1 MKKRIPK
8 IIVWVA
14 ALSLILGL
22 GAVVGGGIVYATTR
36 DKDSIS
42 FTFRSD
48 GEEAFPP
55 EPGVVIAAVL
65 PGGPADAAGVVRGD
79 VLLQLD
85 GQAVNDVIELMHV
98 LGEHQVGDE
107 VELTVLHGDDER
119 TLAATL
125 GEHDDVAYLGVVP
138 CAGIPVPEW
147 RMPLHI
153 TEPGVEP
160 GAIVLDVVPDTPADW
175 AGLQAGDIIVS
186 VDGQELDTENDL
198 ADLIAVH
205 EPGDSVTLEIEQP
218 GEESRRVRVELAE
231 HPDEQESAYL
241 GLQYRPTRHLHM
253 LEGEDFSFG
262 RHGGPLH
269 HQEGEF
275 FLHGG
280 EWDDEMPFPLEL
292 SVHVV
297 PHVDLEG
304 LNGEIVQGAIVQNVI
319 EDSPAEA
326 SGLRQGDLITAIDG
340 DPVKS
345 PSDLADAIAERQPGD
360 QVTLTVSHLN
370 GDEDEER
377 EIKVTLAENPNQEG
391 AAYLGVQIG
400 GFVHI
405 QHFAGDGEQHE
416 LDLFIDPKTPFD
428 RQDHF
433 EFHLRP
439 EHFDGDDAGCCGQS
453 I

>member
-8 IIVWVA
+8 IIVWAA

-36 DKDSIS
+36 NKDSIS

-48 GEEAFPP
+48 GEEPFPQ

-98 LGEHQVGDE
+98 LGEHQAGDE
-107 VELTVLHGDDER
+107 VKLTILHGDDER

-125 GEHDDVAYLGVVP
+125 GERDAVAYLGVVP
-138 CAGIPVPEW
+138 CAGIPVPGW

-153 TEPGVEP
+153 AESGVEP
-160 GAIVLDVVPDTPADW
+160 GAVILDVVPDTPADW
-175 AGLQAGDIIVS
+175 AGLQAGDVIVA
-186 VDGQELDTENDL
+186 VDGQELDAENDL

-205 EPGDSVTLEIEQP
+205 EPGDSVTLEIKVP

-231 HPDEQESAYL
+231 HPDEEGSAYL
-241 GLQYRPTRHLHM
+241 GLQYRPARHLHASESGD
-253 LEGEDFSFG
+253 LRFE
-262 RHGGPLH
+262 RHGGPLYH
-269 HQEGEF
+269 EEEF
-275 FLHGG
+275 FLQGG
-280 EWDDEMPFPLEL
+280 EWDHEIPFPLEL

-304 LNGEIVQGAIVQNVI
+304 LHGEIVQGAIVRDVI

-326 SGLRQGDLITAIDG
+326 SGLRQGDLITAIEG

-360 QVTLTVSHLN
+360 RVTLTVSHLDR
-370 GDEDEER
+370 DETEER
-377 EIKVTLAENPNQEG
+377 EIKVTLAEHPNQEG

-400 GFVHI
+400 GFMHV
-405 QHFAGDGEQHE
+405 QHFAGDGERHE

-428 RQDHF
+428 GPDHF
-433 EFHLRP
+433 EFHVWP
-439 EHFDGDDAGCCGQS
+439 EHFDGDDTDCCGQS